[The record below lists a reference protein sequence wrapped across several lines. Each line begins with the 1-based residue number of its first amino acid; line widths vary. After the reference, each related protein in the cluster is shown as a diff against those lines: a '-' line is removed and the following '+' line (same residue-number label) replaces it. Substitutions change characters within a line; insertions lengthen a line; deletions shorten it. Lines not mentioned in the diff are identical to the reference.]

1 MNLGEAVQTI
11 KNKAEY
17 IDLVVLYENPETY
30 YNEIVEIIHI
40 IKNMDEPILLDLN
53 NKANAWV
60 QLKTLAIVTIPQIY

>member
-1 MNLGEAVQTI
+1 MNLGETIQKI

-40 IKNMDEPILLDLN
+40 IKDMDEPTRINLNDLK
-53 NKANAWV
+53 NKVNQA
-60 QLKTLAIVTIPQIY
+60 